1 MANKVYTDADIY
13 KLAVGDKIY
22 NSTKSGREYVDTIVD
37 VRAHGKF
44 FVNVLN
50 VYNDVISAGNTS
62 SINEY
67 LEQLNDGYISKIEKA
82 NASSVPSSQVY
93 TEADIDALQVGDT
106 ITYEYEGVRMA
117 DIILEINPTN
127 FKVSEWNSKTNKVEN
142 THTSK
147 VFLKRCV
154 KDDEIVS
161 IDKKGRRAQAA
172 AATIT
177 MADIDSLD
185 IGDSIYYINI
195 GERTGSKT
203 HWVETITSFKNKEDV
218 LVGISNL
225 STPKP
230 TVTNG
235 RDSKISFFRLLL
247 QKGLVEKI
255 VKANGYTM
263 VIDTNSTDNRKQV
276 IQDILIKWNK
286 DNGKWYFDVPYE
298 KGNPPSDVQI
308 AQFYNAM
315 TKNEKGGEHY
325 DYEQTSDNY
334 GQYIRVSWQSK
345 QLPKWDTVK
354 AVKEVLERLG
364 IIPKLASGVGLS
376 GTALGI
382 KLSDFDDLVTGD
394 IIETE
399 NMEGLSEI
407 WSFHVDRVVEKGSD
421 LKILA
426 LFKTNMNQ
434 DAPNFQL
441 SGSMLQNLLDRAQ
454 VDIIK
459 TKSVET
465 PKSTGFTSKNEEMQ
479 KLKKSIGQL
488 MILKS
493 TMLPIEFEKKIVISQ
508 KIAERQKR
516 INEIN
521 FEMIEE
527 SMGGADI
534 FDRLFEQSFVHVKNE
549 YVDVFST
556 SRDLETFFAPNGEPS
571 IYSDSINEL
580 VRTPTFK
587 EWFGDWQ
594 LRYIYKDTDA
604 LEIDCSKVLTNNGEP
619 QIVWHGTGGEFS
631 YFKFDTFPVA
641 YFAVNQAY
649 SQWFADLHGGDKG
662 YTIPFFLN
670 IKNPLDL
677 SHFNT
682 REIRPKEFFTY
693 IFLKTGM
700 DMAFLEVNPIFA
712 DPKTPPQE
720 IWVYIRNN
728 PKMLQKLTE
737 GGVYD
742 GIRFYETN
750 PSNPIG
756 HPAHDTEVYV
766 IFNANQA
773 KLADPNRGELLL
785 ASLKSFLLKRG
796 GVV

>member
-13 KLAVGDKIY
+13 KLAVGDKLY

-44 FVNVLN
+44 VVNVFN
-50 VYNDVISAGNTS
+50 VYSNVISAGNTS

-106 ITYEYEGVRMA
+106 ITYEYEGGRMA
-117 DIILEINPTN
+117 DTILEINPTN
-127 FKVSEWNSKTNKVEN
+127 FKVSEWNSKTNKVEDTN
-142 THTSK
+142 TSK

-177 MADIDSLD
+177 MADIDSLA

-203 HWVETITSFKNKEDV
+203 HWVETIISFKNKEDV
-218 LVGISNL
+218 LVGISNF

-230 TVTNG
+230 TVTND
-235 RDSKISFFRLLL
+235 RDSKISFYRLLL
-247 QKGLVEKI
+247 KKGLVEKI
-255 VKANGYTM
+255 VKANANS
-263 VIDTNSTDNRKQV
+263 IDNKSNESNKRV
-276 IQDILIKWNK
+276 IQDILIQWNK
-286 DNGKWYFDVPYE
+286 DIGKWYFDVPFSEENPLDE
-298 KGNPPSDVQI
+298 KAITSIYMQMAN
-308 AQFYNAM
+308 
-315 TKNEKGGEHY
+315 NEKNAIQKDFEVINDKKHGSY
-325 DYEQTSDNY
+325 L
-334 GQYIRVSWQSK
+334 RVMWHNNQN
-345 QLPKWDTVK
+345 PKWDTVK
-354 AVKEVLERLG
+354 ALEEKLKELG

-376 GTALGI
+376 STALGMN
-382 KLSDFDDLVTGD
+382 LSEFDDIEVGD
-394 IIETE
+394 IIEVE
-399 NMEGLSEI
+399 NIRSEENV
-407 WSFHVDRVVEKGSD
+407 WSFKIQKVIQRGSD
-421 LKILA
+421 LKFLGI
-426 LFKTNMNQ
+426 FKAKDEMP
-434 DAPNFQL
+434 DFQINAGIMQ
-441 SGSMLQNLLDRAQ
+441 SFMDNSQ
-454 VDIIK
+454 VHIIK
-459 TKSVET
+459 QKSMAA
-465 PKSTGFTSKNEEMQ
+465 PKNTGFTSQNEEMQ

-488 MILKS
+488 LIIKS
-493 TMLPIEFEKKIVISQ
+493 TLLPIDFEKKISIGQ

-516 INEIN
+516 INELN
-521 FEMIEE
+521 FDMIEDAMQD
-527 SMGGADI
+527 SGI
-534 FDRLFEQSFVHVKNE
+534 FDKLFEQSFTPIKNV
-549 YVDVFST
+549 YMDVFS
-556 SRDLETFFAPNGEPS
+556 SGQDLQTFFAPNGQPS
-571 IYSDSINEL
+571 VYSDSINEL

-604 LEIDCSKVLTNNGEP
+604 LEIDCSKVLTENGEP
-619 QIVWHGTGGEFS
+619 QLVWHGTGGEFI

-662 YTIPFFLN
+662 YTVPFFLD

-677 SHFNT
+677 SHFHT
-682 REIRPKEFFTY
+682 REVRPKDFFNY
-693 IFLKTGM
+693 IFVKTGM
-700 DMAFLEVNPIFA
+700 DMAYLEVNPMFS
-712 DPKTPPQE
+712 DPKMKPQE
-720 IWVYIRNN
+720 TWVYIRNN
-728 PKMLQKLTE
+728 PKMLQKIAQ
-737 GGVYD
+737 GKAYD
-742 GIRFYETN
+742 GIRFFETN

-756 HPAHDTEVYV
+756 DPAHDTEVYV